1 VAKLAE
7 LLKSAPPGL
16 TVLPIEA
23 DGLTGYFALADES
36 DYVKKLRAQGD
47 DVLLAHLED
56 VIGSLTGRP
65 ASKLAARSQP
75 SPAETRLRVLAA
87 ARIGL
92 NGGGGARIW

>member
-7 LLKSAPPGL
+7 FLKSAPPGL

-23 DGLTGYFALADES
+23 DGLTGFVAVADDS
-36 DYVKKLRAQGD
+36 AYIKKLRAQGD
-47 DVLLAHLED
+47 DVLLAHLEET
-56 VIGSLTGRP
+56 IGSLTGRP
-65 ASKLAARSQP
+65 ASKLAARSHP
-75 SPAETRLRVLAA
+75 STPPRALLA